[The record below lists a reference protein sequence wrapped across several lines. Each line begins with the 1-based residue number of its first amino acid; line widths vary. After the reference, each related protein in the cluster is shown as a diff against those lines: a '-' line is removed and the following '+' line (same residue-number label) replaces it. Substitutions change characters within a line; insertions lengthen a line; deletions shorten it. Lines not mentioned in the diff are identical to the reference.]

1 MNEHKFRDYIYWGV
15 TAVLAIVICIAAAL
29 IFIRWQTV
37 CLAVKKLN
45 RILAENTGQ
54 PYEAVCRDTERDH
67 YLTAEEAVSYG
78 LVDKILVKH

>member
-1 MNEHKFRDYIYWGV
+1 M
-15 TAVLAIVICIAAAL
+15 
-29 IFIRWQTV
+29 QT
-37 CLAVKKLN
+37 KEKLN

-78 LVDKILVKH
+78 LVDQILVKH